1 MEFTRLYESLVSRVQ
16 CRVDPVNLSWKQNV
30 LFKQLDLF
38 FCVLVFS
45 LSQHNEPMD
54 STDHQRNAMQLSVAM
69 GNLTL
74 VLKGERDLITD
85 GSKGSY

>member
-1 MEFTRLYESLVSRVQ
+1 MNWIKNM
-16 CRVDPVNLSWKQNV
+16 CNNV
-30 LFKQLDLF
+30 INADLF
-38 FCVLVFS
+38 VCL
-45 LSQHNEPMD
+45 LSKHNEPMD
-54 STDHQRNAMQLSVAM
+54 STDHQRSAMQLSVAM